1 MNNERVLMLKKYLV
15 ISTVFVFLLLIPF
28 TVLARM
34 VSVSGEDVNLRS
46 GPGTN
51 YSVKWKYGSGL
62 PLKVIKKQ
70 GSWVKVEDFEK
81 DSGWLHNDLL
91 SNTGHMIVKVNKDKN
106 KKVNIRSGPGTNYKI
121 VGKAYYGV
129 VFKTMKQQKGWAQ
142 VKHES
147 GVTGWV
153 KRSLLWGF

>member
-1 MNNERVLMLKKYLV
+1 MFKKFII
-15 ISTVFVFLLLIPF
+15 ISTILAVFFLYPLTAF
-28 TVLARM
+28 ARM

-46 GPGTN
+46 GPGTS

-62 PLKVIKKQ
+62 PLKVLKKQ
-70 GSWVKVEDFEK
+70 GTWIKVEDFEK
-81 DSGWLHNDLL
+81 DTGWLHQDLV

-106 KKVNIRSGPGTNYKI
+106 KKVNIRSGPGTNYKV

-129 VFKTMKQQKGWAQ
+129 VFKTLKQQKGWAQ

-153 KRSLLWGF
+153 KRTLLWGF